1 MNARSLGTAAG
12 KSPAGL
18 VWGVVHLFILVFAVW
33 LVSPLIVI
41 DASDYLVKNSYGL
54 RLALGLLIFLIY
66 IGKWSFDIFA
76 PQGLAR
82 KVSRLRSFALVLYI
96 IIVVSFMIYIVAQAA
111 ALFLRSG
118 IQQDET
124 GQVASLTVPVF
135 AAPLQERPL
144 LHFPAEAEDRGP
156 FS

>member
-1 MNARSLGTAAG
+1 MSAKSLGMTSG
-12 KSPAGL
+12 KSPTGI
-18 VWGVVHLFILVFAVW
+18 VWGVVHLLILIFAVW

-54 RLALGLLIFLIY
+54 RLALGLLIFIMY
-66 IGKWSFDIFA
+66 IGKWSFDVFA

-96 IIVVSFMIYIVAQAA
+96 LVVVSFMIYIVAQAA

-124 GQVASLTVPVF
+124 GQVGSLSRPVF
-135 AAPLQERPL
+135 ATPLQERPP
-144 LHFPAEAEDRGP
+144 LHSLAASKDQGS